1 MKTFWLEKSIQ
12 NRPGLEGS
20 NSELAVKNENFREI
34 KFGLSENHTKFEKIS
49 SSWFGRLLS
58 KCTNHE
64 EEFSKFC
71 VLLKKSEL

>member
-34 KFGLSENHTKFEKIS
+34 KFGLRITQN
-49 SSWFGRLLS
+49 
-58 KCTNHE
+58 
-64 EEFSKFC
+64 
-71 VLLKKSEL
+71 LKKYLPHGLDVY